1 MARNTSARGAQAG
14 GAAAPGR
21 KPANPVLNAVLVAV
35 IVLLAVGAFAATRVL
50 AGGQSA
56 ASGAQVVIRDADG
69 GEHRMSLDE
78 DGELTV
84 TSSAGT
90 NVVQVEGGRVR
101 VREADCPNQ
110 DCVSQGWVDDA
121 SQQIVCLPHKLY
133 VSIEGAESATGVD
146 VVGR

>member
-1 MARNTSARGAQAG
+1 MARNAS
-14 GAAAPGR
+14 GAADSGR
-21 KPANPVLNAVLVAV
+21 KPANPMLNAALVAA
-35 IVLLAVGAFAATRVL
+35 IVLIAVGAFAATRVL

-56 ASGAQVVIRDADG
+56 ATGAQVVVRDADG
-69 GEHRMSLDE
+69 GERRMPLAE
-78 DGELTV
+78 DGELVV

-90 NVVQVEGGRVR
+90 NTVQVENGRVR

-110 DCVSQGWVDDA
+110 DCVNQGWIDDA

-133 VSIEGAESATGVD
+133 VSIEGAETSTGVD